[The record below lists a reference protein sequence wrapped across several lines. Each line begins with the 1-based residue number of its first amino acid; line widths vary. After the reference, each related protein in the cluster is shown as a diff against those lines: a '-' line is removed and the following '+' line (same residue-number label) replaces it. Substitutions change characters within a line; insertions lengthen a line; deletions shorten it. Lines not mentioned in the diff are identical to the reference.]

1 MLAGIKYC
9 GGCRASY
16 DRRAEADRVIAASG
30 GFQGAAPVEG
40 EDCGQGAAPVEGE
53 DGGRQGV
60 VAVNAEEGGSYD
72 VLVVVCG
79 CKARCPDIS
88 RYHYKSTVYID
99 GPGSDVKL

>member
-16 DRRAEADRVIAASG
+16 DRRAEAERVVAASAG
-30 GFQGAAPVEG
+30 LQGAVAVEG
-40 EDCGQGAAPVEGE
+40 ED
-53 DGGRQGV
+53 DGRQGA
-60 VAVNAEEGGSYD
+60 VAVNAEEGGRYD

-88 RYHYKSTVYID
+88 RYLCKDVVYID
-99 GPGSDVKL
+99 GPGTDVKL